1 MKPFVTPT
9 FDGSKLSVTSLMFD
23 RDGNLWVGTDA
34 KGLFRI
40 HGNSCGALRTTR
52 MVCPAIPYGL
62 FLKTEKALSGL
73 EAQAE

>member
-9 FDGSKLSVTSLMFD
+9 FDGSKLGVTSLMFD

-40 HGNSCGALRTTR
+40 HGNAVDHYGHTKA
-52 MVCPAIPYGL
+52 CPAIPCGL
-62 FLKTEKALSGL
+62 FLKTGKGSSGL
-73 EAQAE
+73 EQQAE